1 LRVSDI
7 QPIPTLFNYLCTR
20 YYYLK
25 NTGQPI
31 RRYIAIGIYRNK
43 KKFCHFCAS
52 PLQNRHIEGRER
64 LYCPGCRTPI
74 YENPVPAACVVL
86 IDDRHRLLLVKR
98 RVAPKPGM
106 WCLPGGFVEC
116 GETPEQAALR
126 ELHEETGLTGRV
138 NTLIGAT
145 TSPGTV
151 YKSILLLGYLVIRY
165 SGSAVAGD
173 DASDV
178 NFFKKDHLPD
188 MAFESH
194 RSFIRLYFSTLAS
207 ESNRF

>member
-1 LRVSDI
+1 MGCPRQRIVSSRAFLSAGGKLYFMENRVI
-7 QPIPTLFNYLCTR
+7 Q
-20 YYYLK
+20 
-25 NTGQPI
+25 
-31 RRYIAIGIYRNK
+31 
-43 KKFCHFCAS
+43 FCPFCAAA
-52 PLQNRHIEGRER
+52 LQSRHVDGRIR
-64 LYCPGCRTPI
+64 PYCPGCRTPI

-178 NFFKKDHLPD
+178 QFFKKDHLPD

-194 RSFIRLYFSTLAS
+194 RSFIRLYFSTLAA
-207 ESNRF
+207 ESNHF

>member
-1 LRVSDI
+1 MGCPRQRIVSSRAFLSARGKLYFMEKRVI
-7 QPIPTLFNYLCTR
+7 Q
-20 YYYLK
+20 
-25 NTGQPI
+25 
-31 RRYIAIGIYRNK
+31 
-43 KKFCHFCAS
+43 FCPFCAAA
-52 PLQNRHIEGRER
+52 LQSRHVDGRIR
-64 LYCPGCRTPI
+64 PYCPGCRTPI

-178 NFFKKDHLPD
+178 HFFKKDHLPD

-194 RSFIRLYFSTLAS
+194 RSFIRLYFSTLAA